1 MMAKMQIINLGL
13 PKSGTTTLARALRR
27 SGLHAA
33 DHKIKAGQ
41 SENDELIETFV
52 ADLLYEGYYKSGDP
66 LMRLGEFEA
75 LSEISVLRERQPAW
89 PQMDFGIIDALRK
102 KHPKV
107 KFVAS
112 WRDPLD
118 LSNSML
124 NWTSMVA
131 RMEKA
136 ALPGLP
142 VGYGAEESERVR
154 WIEAHYTFLE
164 TIFAGDSNFLIL
176 DVAAIN
182 AREQLEAFSGRDMPW
197 WGQANRNPANTAN
210 TEETAEG

>member
-1 MMAKMQIINLGL
+1 MTKMQIINLGL

-41 SENDELIETFV
+41 SENPELEDTFV
-52 ADLLYEGYYKSGDP
+52 ADLLYEGYYRMGDP
-66 LMRLGEFEA
+66 LAKLAEFEA

-89 PQMDFGIIDALRK
+89 PQMDFGIIDALRNG
-102 KHPKV
+102 HPNI
-107 KFVAS
+107 KFIAT
-112 WRDPLD
+112 WREPKD
-118 LSNSML
+118 LSTSML

-142 VGYGAEESERVR
+142 VGYGVEESDRIL
-154 WIEAHYTFLE
+154 WIEAHYAFLE
-164 TIFAGDSNFLIL
+164 TIFAGDDRFMIL
-176 DVAAIN
+176 DVASIT
-182 AREQLEAFSGRDMPW
+182 AREQLEAFMARDMPW
-197 WGQANRNPANTAN
+197 WGQANRNIAHLTEA
-210 TEETAEG
+210 EETAQG

>member
-1 MMAKMQIINLGL
+1 MTKMQIINLGL

-33 DHKIKAGQ
+33 DHRIKAGQ
-41 SENDELIETFV
+41 SENPDLAETFV
-52 ADLLYEGYYKSGDP
+52 ADLLYEGYYRMGDP
-66 LMRLGEFEA
+66 LAKLGEFEA

-89 PQMDFGIIDALRK
+89 PQMDFGIIDALRHG
-102 KHPKV
+102 HPQI
-107 KFVAS
+107 KFVAT
-112 WRDPLD
+112 WRDPVD
-118 LSNSML
+118 LSTSML

-142 VGYGAEESERVR
+142 VGYGAEESDRIL
-154 WIEAHYTFLE
+154 WIEAHYAFLE
-164 TIFAGDSNFLIL
+164 TIFAGDDRFMIL
-176 DVAAIN
+176 DVASVT
-182 AREQLEAFSGRDMPW
+182 AREQLEAFTGRAMPW
-197 WGQANRNPANTAN
+197 WGQANRNIAHLAK